1 MNKSIIK
8 SLTILLVFFPAML
21 FAQQNQLQSG
31 TIHYNFI
38 ISFNSDSAS
47 GASRDVQPMTVT
59 FDDQKA
65 ALYLNVPDMGE
76 MRIIEDQKTHQTT
89 AVFTNGKKKYYATAN
104 EEEMKKMLEESK
116 RVKDSAMNAL
126 NSFSTESD
134 STGNQL
140 SRGEFILT
148 DTALVVEGITCKVY
162 HMSNDLIT
170 MQLHATRD
178 LALSS
183 SLFDFGTP
191 LSTNSDFDMSGI
203 EGFPLE
209 YEMEMN
215 LLGMKMQLEMKV
227 QSFEANM
234 TDESFFEIPKG
245 YKKISMSELQNM
257 DMD

>member
-1 MNKSIIK
+1 MNTSIIK
-8 SLTILLVFFPAML
+8 SLAILLVFFPAML

-38 ISFNSDSAS
+38 ISFDSDSAS
-47 GASRDVQPMTVT
+47 GASRELQPMTVT
-59 FDDQKA
+59 FNDEKA
-65 ALYLNVPDMGE
+65 ALYLKVPDLGE

-89 AVFTNGKKKYYATAN
+89 AVFTNGKKKYYATAD
-104 EEEMKKMLEESK
+104 EEEMKKVLDESK
-116 RVKDSAMNAL
+116 RAKDSVMNTL
-126 NSFSTESD
+126 NSFSTEGD
-134 STGNQL
+134 STGKPL
-140 SRGEFILT
+140 SRGEFILA

-162 HMSNDLIT
+162 QMSNALIT
-170 MQLHATRD
+170 LQLHVTRD
-178 LALSS
+178 LALSP

-227 QSFEANM
+227 QSFEANK
-234 TDESFFEIPKG
+234 TDDSFFEIPKG
-245 YKKISMSELQNM
+245 YKKISMSDLQNLEM
-257 DMD
+257 D